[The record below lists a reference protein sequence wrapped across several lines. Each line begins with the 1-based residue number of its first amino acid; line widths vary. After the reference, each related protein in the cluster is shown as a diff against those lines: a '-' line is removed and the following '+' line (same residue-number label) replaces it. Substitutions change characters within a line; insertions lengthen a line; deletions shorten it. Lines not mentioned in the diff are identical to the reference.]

1 MSELELFEP
10 DGEAEGGVSRRGLL
24 SGGLLAAAGAGLL
37 GPAAATAARASSK
50 ATLPIAGNKVKIGM
64 VTHGDAGS
72 FWSVAKKGAVKAGHD
87 LGVEVLYSESDND
100 PKKQADL
107 INTAISKGISGLAVS
122 APNPD
127 ALKSPLKKATG
138 KNIPIV
144 TLNSGSDVFKQLG
157 AFTHVGQTETIA
169 GAGAGERLKA
179 AGLKKLLVI
188 IHEQSNI
195 GLEQRYSG
203 AKSKFGSTVRLQVA
217 GTNDISTTTTQIQTK
232 LASDH
237 SIDAVLALNP
247 DIAAA
252 ALDAAKKA
260 HSKAKIATFDLSG
273 DVVSAIAKGDI
284 LFAVDQQQYVQGY
297 LPVVLLYLYDINL
310 NTTGGGLP
318 VLTGPGFVD
327 KSNASKVAALAKAGT
342 R

>member
-1 MSELELFEP
+1 MSELEQFEP

-37 GPAAATAARASSK
+37 GPAAATAARAGGQ
-50 ATLPIAGNKVKIGM
+50 ALPIAGNKVKIGM

-72 FWSVAKKGAVKAGHD
+72 FWSVAKKGAVKAGSD
-87 LGVEVLYSESDND
+87 LGVQVLYSESNND

-107 INTAISKGISGLAVS
+107 IKTAISKGISGLAVS

-127 ALKSPLKKATG
+127 ALRSPLKTATAKG
-138 KNIPIV
+138 IPIV
-144 TLNSGSDVFKQLG
+144 TLNSGSEDFKALG
-157 AFTHVGQTETIA
+157 AFTHVGQTEQIA
-169 GAGAGERLKA
+169 GAGAGAKLKE

-195 GLEQRYSG
+195 GLEQRYTG

-232 LASDH
+232 LAADK

-252 ALDAAKKA
+252 ALDAATKA

-273 DVVSAIAKGDI
+273 DVVSAIASGDI

-327 KSNASKVAALAKAGT
+327 KSNASKVQALAKAGT

>member
-10 DGEAEGGVSRRGLL
+10 EGEAGGGVSRRGLL

-37 GPAAATAARASSK
+37 GPAAATAAKASGK
-50 ATLPIAGNKVKIGM
+50 ALPIAGNKVKIGM

-72 FWSVAKKGAVKAGHD
+72 FWSVAKKGAVKAGSD
-87 LGVEVLYSESDND
+87 LGVQVLYSESNND

-127 ALKSPLKKATG
+127 ALKTPLKKATAKG
-138 KNIPIV
+138 IPIV

-157 AFTHVGQTETIA
+157 AFTHVGQTENIA

-195 GLEQRYSG
+195 GLEQRFSG
-203 AKSKFGSTVRLQVA
+203 AKSKFGNTVRLQVA

-232 LASDH
+232 LAADH

-247 DIAAA
+247 DIASA
-252 ALDAAKKA
+252 ALDASKKA

-273 DVVSAIAKGDI
+273 DVVSAIASGDI

-327 KSNASKVAALAKAGT
+327 KSNASKVQALAKAGT

>member
-37 GPAAATAARASSK
+37 GPAAATAARASGK
-50 ATLPIAGNKVKIGM
+50 ALPIAGNKVKIGM

-72 FWSVAKKGAVKAGHD
+72 FWSVAKKGAVKAGSD
-87 LGVEVLYSESDND
+87 LGVQVLYSEGNND

-127 ALKSPLKKATG
+127 ALKSPLKKATSKG
-138 KNIPIV
+138 IPIV
-144 TLNSGSDVFKQLG
+144 TLNSGSEDFKALG
-157 AFTHVGQTETIA
+157 AFTHVGQTENIA
-169 GAGAGERLKA
+169 GAGAGAKLKE

-195 GLEQRYSG
+195 GLEQRFTG
-203 AKSKFGSTVRLQVA
+203 AKSKFGNTVRLQVA

-232 LASDH
+232 LASDK

-252 ALDAAKKA
+252 ALDAVKKA

-273 DVVSAIAKGDI
+273 DVVSAIADGDI

-327 KSNASKVAALAKAGT
+327 KSNASKVQALAKSGT